1 MSLETGKITTNTSRR
16 ERRHNLPPGLQDINL
31 ETGKIT
37 TNTSRRERRHNV
49 PPGLQDINL
58 ETGKITAN
66 TSRRERRHKLPPG
79 LQDINLE
86 TGKITA
92 ITNRRG
98 PRHNLL
104 PGLQDI
110 NLETGKIIANTKRGG
125 RSHKLSTGLQD
136 IWKPV
141 HEDGNNNVNVN
152 ENATCNWGAEQTFI
166 PRINNKDLLNY
177 THQPPIPETTKD
189 FWDSFDQIRS
199 ANISGNL
206 INDRTSCTTALLFLE
221 GVF

>member
-1 MSLETGKITTNTSRR
+1 
-16 ERRHNLPPGLQDINL
+16 
-31 ETGKIT
+31 
-37 TNTSRRERRHNV
+37 
-49 PPGLQDINL
+49 L

-66 TSRRERRHKLPPG
+66 TNRRAPRHKLP
-79 LQDINLE
+79 
-86 TGKITA
+86 
-92 ITNRRG
+92 
-98 PRHNLL
+98 

-125 RSHKLSTGLQD
+125 RSHKLSTGLHD

-152 ENATCNWGAEQTFI
+152 DNATCNWGAEQTFI

-206 INDRTSCTTALLFLE
+206 NTSKITTNTENSSINKVTMQNQHTQAYIADASDLNKELPKRLFAGLKKLLLKIKVQLCKMFCH
-221 GVF
+221 